1 MGAGAADAA
10 GAAADTAA
18 EAAFEMELFLQMV
31 VLMRLIDGG
40 KVAEAVECSST
51 MFAKIRAVKSRSSAG
66 DEIVAKCFFYYSR
79 AFELQGKK
87 EYSSIRNA
95 LHAALRTATLRSDEP
110 GQAMLLNL
118 LLRNYLAD
126 DLIDQAQ
133 KLISK
138 TVFPETSHNSES
150 ARHLYYIARIQAVQL
165 DYSEAH
171 RHVELA
177 MRKSPKTAVGF
188 LQVANK
194 LGIIVQML
202 LGEIPDRDL
211 FRQPELKRSLAPY
224 FQLTQAVRMGNVT
237 KFNAV
242 VAEFG
247 ATFRADKN
255 FTLIMRLRH
264 NVIKTGVRMV
274 NVSYSRVSLADVASK
289 LELDS
294 SEDAEYI
301 VMKAIRDG
309 VVDATINHE
318 EGYVSSNDVTNI
330 YSTTEPHDAFH
341 QRIDFCLKMH
351 NDLVKSMRYPPNAYR
366 RYLEKGGDA
375 SGDSVEKVAA
385 EIAEE
390 MDEED
395 D

>member
-1 MGAGAADAA
+1 MDADAA
-10 GAAADTAA
+10 AAATAVS
-18 EAAFEMELFLQMV
+18 AAFEMELFLQMI

-40 KVAEAVECSST
+40 KVAEAVECSRS
-51 MFAKIRAVKSRSSAG
+51 MYGKIRAVKTRSSTG
-66 DEIVAKCFFYYSR
+66 DEIVAKCFFYYAR
-79 AFELQGKK
+79 PFELQGKK

-138 TVFPETSHNSES
+138 TVFPESSHNSES

-177 MRKSPKTAVGF
+177 MRKAPKSALGF

-211 FRQPELKRSLAPY
+211 FRQPDLKRSLAPY
-224 FQLTQAVRMGNVT
+224 FQLTQAVRMGNVA

-247 ATFRADKN
+247 AKFREDKN

-294 SEDAEYI
+294 AEDAEYI

-318 EGYVSSNDVTNI
+318 EGYVSSKDVTNI

-375 SGDSVEKVAA
+375 SQDIEKVAA